1 MILTPQRRSA
11 LIKELSLLTAESL
24 LSIVKTAAGNAAT
37 IHSTFGDP
45 DDVRSSTAYNMLY
58 VKCND
63 LLAEFGTEGF
73 RKEN

>member
-45 DDVRSSTAYNMLY
+45 VDIRSSTAYNTLY
-58 VKCND
+58 VTCRD
-63 LLAEFGTEGF
+63 LLDEFDTEI
-73 RKEN
+73 